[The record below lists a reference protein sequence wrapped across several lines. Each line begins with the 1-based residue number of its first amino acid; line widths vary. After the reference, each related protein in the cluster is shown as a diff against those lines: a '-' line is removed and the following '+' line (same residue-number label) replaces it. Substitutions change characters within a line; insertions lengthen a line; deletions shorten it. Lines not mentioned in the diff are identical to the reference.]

1 MVGWW
6 APFKE
11 QDREMEEEQYLQSL
25 SHRKPL
31 EGRQGFILLSW
42 RERSGAESTRCEHA
56 TQHDQGYDLRM
67 RTQCPAGYTSVPL
80 SAFPF

>member
-42 RERSGAESTRCEHA
+42 RERSGAESLLHMDTEKGTSR
-56 TQHDQGYDLRM
+56 QG
-67 RTQCPAGYTSVPL
+67 
-80 SAFPF
+80 